1 MKINDMPSPTND
13 QNVNDHITND
23 QNANDQIAKD
33 QFWHNQTNSDQT
45 QSFDA
50 WINRMQARVESVL
63 DANMPLESIS
73 PMRLHEAMRYS
84 VLGGGK
90 RVRALL
96 AYGAGEFCGAQL
108 NKIDLPAASVEIIHA
123 FSLVHDD
130 MPCMDNDDLRRGKPS
145 THKQYG
151 DAMAMLVGDAL
162 QSLAFA
168 LISQEKLLNNATQKL
183 QMLHILAL
191 ASGSRGMAGGQAIDL
206 ESIGIPLTRAEL
218 EHMHIQKTGA
228 LIRAAALLG
237 AYSADNPDEDK
248 VKAVDHFAKS
258 IGLAFQVVDDILDA
272 KADTKT
278 LGKTAGKDANQNK
291 STYVT
296 ILGVSAAQ
304 QLVDEL
310 HANAMA
316 ALSFYGSEAD
326 LLRQLAQSL
335 CLFASRYAITA
346 CLLIREYC

>member
-1 MKINDMPSPTND
+1 MQAP
-13 QNVNDHITND
+13 
-23 QNANDQIAKD
+23 ANDQIAVNQFIHHD
-33 QFWHNQTNSDQT
+33 QLMSGLNAGNQAQPFNDWVS
-45 QSFDA
+45 S
-50 WINRMQARVESVL
+50 MQARLEKVL
-63 DANMPLESIS
+63 DCNMPPANIS

-96 AYGAGEFCGAQL
+96 AYGAGEFCGAQVD
-108 NKIDLPAASVEIIHA
+108 KIDLPAASVEIIHA

-145 THKQYG
+145 THKKYG

-168 LISQEKLLNNATQKL
+168 LISQDKQLSNATQKL

-228 LIRAAALLG
+228 LIRAAVLLG
-237 AYSADNPDEDK
+237 AYSADKPDEDK
-248 VKAVDHFAKS
+248 VCAVDHFAKS

-272 KADTKT
+272 KADTNT
-278 LGKTAGKDANQNK
+278 LGKTAGKDAYNNK

-296 ILGVSAAQ
+296 ILGLSAAQ
-304 QLVDEL
+304 ELVDEL

-326 LLRQLAQSL
+326 LLRQLANFVTQRS
-335 CLFASRYAITA
+335 Y
-346 CLLIREYC
+346 